1 MTQATSYGLSGQLE
15 RVVTTTQNG
24 SGTVTGR
31 SRVDYRSNTQGI
43 RTISVDWN
51 DANLD
56 GTFAAGER
64 TGSIEYLIDNS
75 NFTGY
80 QQTILEVTKNAA
92 GQATKR
98 ISYTFGTDEITQT
111 VSTLNA
117 STGAVT
123 ATQTQTFGHDGRG
136 SVQVLF
142 DAAAAIAQ
150 VYTYSAYGELLA
162 IHNGAAAVVGT
173 IGQANLESL
182 AATNKLYN
190 GEAFDTRTGLYNF
203 RARNYS
209 ASLGRFERLDPF
221 AGNPT
226 DPFSFNKYGFV
237 HGNPVMGTDPRGRS
251 LVSTGVTIATMA
263 IASNI
268 GLTVYQGIR
277 HNASASTIAYSVAQ
291 NLAVFALIGASIFL
305 SGPVA
310 LGASILLFG
319 VTAYSAYNLFNNWG
333 KLDAVDRTIVVL
345 QALTFLGFARG
356 ALMIRGGSSPGALSL
371 DPTVA
376 EAMRE
381 TGLSESAIQEYVN
394 VLGEPHVFR
403 GTTSEYPGNPSLQE
417 LGLSPASIDPA
428 IATAFATEA
437 ATASGQSGVVYYGKM
452 SAFSETIAVGNYLRT
467 LEAEVAVPVQPST
480 FATVAPFKLP
490 AASARQIL
498 RDMGRDVPEQ
508 IGGKTELNSVLRSLQ
523 QQRMTPSEIR
533 EFLQRAQSQQQP

>member
-1 MTQATSYGLSGQLE
+1 MSYGLSGQLE

-64 TGSIEYLIDNS
+64 TGSVEYLIDNA

-117 STGAVT
+117 STGVVT

-162 IHNGAAAVVGT
+162 IHNGSAAVVGT
-173 IGQANLESL
+173 VGQANLESL

-190 GEAFDTRTGLYNF
+190 GEGFDTRTGLYNF

-221 AGNPT
+221 AGNAT

-237 HGNPVMGTDPRGRS
+237 HGNPVMGTDPTGR
-251 LVSTGVTIATMA
+251 
-263 IASNI
+263 
-268 GLTVYQGIR
+268 
-277 HNASASTIAYSVAQ
+277 
-291 NLAVFALIGASIFL
+291 FL
-305 SGPVA
+305 SG
-310 LGASILLFG
+310 S
-319 VTAYSAYNLFNNWG
+319 
-333 KLDAVDRTIVVL
+333 
-345 QALTFLGFARG
+345 
-356 ALMIRGGSSPGALSL
+356 M
-371 DPTVA
+371 
-376 EAMRE
+376 M
-381 TGLSESAIQEYVN
+381 SAI
-394 VLGEPHVFR
+394 
-403 GTTSEYPGNPSLQE
+403 
-417 LGLSPASIDPA
+417 SIGMGWA
-428 IATAFATEA
+428 GA
-437 ATASGQSGVVYYGKM
+437 
-452 SAFSETIAVGNYLRT
+452 
-467 LEAEVAVPVQPST
+467 
-480 FATVAPFKLP
+480 FATVAMAAPEVVAIFGILTWLSIQANLYELFLGLDAQTGEQLSAPRRAMSGVFLLFDFGGGGQIKRVFPKNIPLDDIARFVTRLHLEHSVDAPGSKEAMAAALKFSEEIAENGIKVGGKGVRGADIIAETIDGKLIAREVSVFKGNLNGLYGKVMEE
-490 AASARQIL
+490 AAQATRGMSQTDLDRL
-498 RDMGRDVPEQ
+498 LMRDVVIQLSDEHASNPDIRQKVEQVIMNAEAMYKSYGETLRVKIIDSLGNQ
-508 IGGKTELNSVLRSLQ
+508 IGKL
-523 QQRMTPSEIR
+523 
-533 EFLQRAQSQQQP
+533 